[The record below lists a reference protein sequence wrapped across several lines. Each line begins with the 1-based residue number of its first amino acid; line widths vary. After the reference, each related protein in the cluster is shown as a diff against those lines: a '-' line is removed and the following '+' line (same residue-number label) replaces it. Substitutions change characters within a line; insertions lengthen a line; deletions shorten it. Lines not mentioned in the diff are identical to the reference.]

1 MAESDRNPP
10 NEEFLFLQIVSMFQ
24 MAAMQQLG
32 KVMNPVTNEIEKDLD
47 QARFSIDTV
56 EVLKKKTSG
65 NLSKTEEEFMN
76 KVLFELQMNYVEEL
90 EKDKQQGE
98 GATGGKDTEDA
109 KAGGSTEEDPP
120 GKGTEDAEA
129 GGSTEKD
136 PPGEGKDGNG

>member
-10 NEEFLFLQIVSMFQ
+10 HEEFLFLQIVSMFQ

-56 EVLKKKTSG
+56 EVLKKKTAG
-65 NLSKTEEEFMN
+65 NLSKIEEEFMN

-90 EKDKQQGE
+90 EKGKQEGE
-98 GATGGKDTEDA
+98 GATGGE
-109 KAGGSTEEDPP
+109 
-120 GKGTEDAEA
+120 GTEDAEA
-129 GGSTEKD
+129 GGSAEED
-136 PPGEGKDGNG
+136 PPGESTEDTEAGGSAKEDPPGESNDGSR